1 MHTSIY
7 MRAYMNTWMHRTTQ
21 ALPDSGCCLSRDLEG
36 MDAFREWSPGF
47 NPQRIRTCY
56 TFKPKTHKKYTKN
69 QREIPEIQTPF
80 FLAASLLEEALHEF
94 RLTDRLIAAG
104 YSLKV
109 ATSSFEATGRSEVS
123 SLRPTTADSTRE
135 TRNATTSSLGA
146 TSNASTSRSYTST
159 SRESSQ
165 GTMYSIALYCFV

>member
-36 MDAFREWSPGF
+36 MDAFRKWSPGF
-47 NPQRIRTCY
+47 TPQ
-56 TFKPKTHKKYTKN
+56 
-69 QREIPEIQTPF
+69 
-80 FLAASLLEEALHEF
+80 
-94 RLTDRLIAAG
+94 
-104 YSLKV
+104 

-165 GTMYSIALYCFV
+165 GTYVQYCIVLLCVVLYSIASTAEYSTA